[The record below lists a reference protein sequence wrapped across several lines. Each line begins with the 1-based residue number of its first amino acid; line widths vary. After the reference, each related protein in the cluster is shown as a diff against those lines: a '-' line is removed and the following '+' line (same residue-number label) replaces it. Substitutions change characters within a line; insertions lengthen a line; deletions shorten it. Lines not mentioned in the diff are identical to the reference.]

1 VSKFFR
7 EQMLK
12 EGMDR
17 NYADLN
23 KYLDKPFV
31 PFKNFLRFHV
41 ERPWHPVMAPLH
53 RNNKV
58 ML

>member
-1 VSKFFR
+1 
-7 EQMLK
+7 MLN
-12 EGMDR
+12 EGLDQ
-17 NYADLN
+17 NYADLK

-31 PFKNFLRFHV
+31 PYKNFLRFHI